1 MINPDSQSNYAEFM
15 VFLLIYASYADY
27 ELSINEINRLKSKF
41 DPLLVD
47 TMLVKYDSMSEYERL
62 SFIMKNKS
70 PYLSTE
76 EDIQKILEEVK
87 LQFESDG
94 IYCKLEKGLNNFLE
108 HMLSEEWN

>member
-1 MINPDSQSNYAEFM
+1 MINPESNSNYAEFM

-27 ELSINEINRLKSKF
+27 DLSINEISRMKAKF
-41 DPLLVD
+41 DPMLVD
-47 TMLVKYDSMSEYERL
+47 TTITKYDSMSDYERL
-62 SFIMKNKS
+62 SYIMKHKGQ
-70 PYLSTE
+70 YLSSE

-108 HMLSEEWN
+108 HMLAEEWS